1 MAVFWLL
8 VLAVIVLVVWQVL
21 RGREP
26 GVGGAGEDRAENV
39 LRERYARGEIDEEEY
54 RRKLDELR
62 R

>member
-8 VLAVIVLVVWQVL
+8 VLAVIVFVAWQVL
-21 RGREP
+21 HAREP
-26 GVGGAGEDRAENV
+26 GVGGAGGDRVEHV